1 MGKAHPKQRVIWG
14 EQVEL
19 WLDASIAG
27 QEVMNGASRIWKGR
41 AHDVAEVA
49 LDDFRSQEEAL
60 SLIGMVPW
68 VLVRCSDWTMIPL
81 ENLVAAS
88 RGSGTRIAAAIANET
103 DLTGAA
109 FALDHGVDAILV
121 ADDLWGPASEVAG
134 LPGASKD
141 TPHSPPAKISTAEIT
156 SMESGGIGERTCI
169 DLTQR
174 LDDGEGMAIG
184 SVSGLLCLVHGETVP
199 SDYVPTRPFRI
210 NAGAVHSYALMA
222 DGSTK
227 YLSELSA
234 GDDVAI
240 VLPDGSQ
247 RPATIGRLKIE
258 RRPFLLIRYLSQ
270 EYEGQII
277 AQQAETVRLVTPGG
291 GYISVTDAAAGDE
304 ISVLSDLRMRH
315 MGLALEGGTIGR

>member
-1 MGKAHPKQRVIWG
+1 
-14 EQVEL
+14 VEL
-19 WLDASIAG
+19 WHDASIGG
-27 QEVMNGASRIWKGR
+27 QKGKNDANRVWKGR

-88 RGSGTRIAAAIANET
+88 RGSGTRIAAAIVNEA

-109 FALDHGVDAILV
+109 FALDYGVDAILV
-121 ADDLWGPASEVAG
+121 ADDLWGAVSEVAG
-134 LPGASKD
+134 LRGPSKD
-141 TPHSPPAKISTAEIT
+141 APSSPPAETSSAVIT
-156 SMESGGIGERTCI
+156 SIEKGGIGERACI
-169 DLTQR
+169 DLIQR
-174 LDDGEGMAIG
+174 LDEGEGMAIG

-199 SDYVPTRPFRI
+199 SDYVPTRPFRV

-258 RRPFLLIRYLSQ
+258 RRPFLLVRYLSQ

-277 AQQAETVRLVTPGG
+277 SQQAETVRLVTPGG
-291 GYISVTDAAAGDE
+291 GNISLTDLAVGDE
-304 ISVLSDLRMRH
+304 ISVLRDLRMRH
-315 MGLALEGGTIGR
+315 VGLALEGGTIEK